1 MASVY
6 IGMLFPLIA
15 FFTVLG
21 ISFYLLVKTVRQSL
35 ALFNSQTQP
44 KIEQRKLPERRL
56 QAGTT

>member
-15 FFTVLG
+15 FITVLAT
-21 ISFYLLVKTVRQSL
+21 FLYLLVKTVRHGLSL
-35 ALFNSQTQP
+35 LDSQTQA
-44 KIEQRKLPERRL
+44 KIEQRKLPERHL